1 LSSKKLKLQPIQEHN
16 TGMRRGGARCAPSP
30 LHNPGATDSSRKI
43 CNATHLY
50 SRCSLDVVLLHGPF
64 DGDVLLGCENTRAQG
79 TAACLVAVGAVAYD
93 LDGRN
98 EKVSGVQG
106 AEWEGERR

>member
-1 LSSKKLKLQPIQEHN
+1 MLYSF
-16 TGMRRGGARCAPSP
+16 TGPLMVTSFLGAR
-30 LHNPGATDSSRKI
+30 
-43 CNATHLY
+43 
-50 SRCSLDVVLLHGPF
+50 
-64 DGDVLLGCENTRAQG
+64 TRAQG
-79 TAACLVAVGAVAYD
+79 TAAWLVAVGAVAYD